1 MAGSGGALRR
11 AVAGRA
17 LGRCEYCLCPAAYA
31 GSSFCLE
38 HIQPKV
44 AGGPSRLEN
53 LAFSC
58 PGCNAFKSDKTAALD
73 PATRRPER
81 LFHPRND
88 MWEVH
93 FRWSADGLEVLPLT
107 RIGRVTVATLRLN
120 RPALRN
126 LRRALKAIGVHPPE

>member
-1 MAGSGGALRR
+1 MAGSGTALRR

-17 LGRCEYCLCPAAYA
+17 HGRCEYCRCPAAYT
-31 GSSFCLE
+31 GSPFCIE
-38 HIQPKV
+38 HIQPKA
-44 AGGPSRLEN
+44 AGGPTRLEN
-53 LAFSC
+53 LAFAC

-73 PATRRPER
+73 PATRRAER
-81 LFHPRND
+81 LFDPRND
-88 MWEVH
+88 TWEVH

-107 RIGRVTVATLRLN
+107 GIGRVTVATLRLN